1 MEVVMGKVQTLVF
14 RTKEKT
20 TTLYDDMVEK
30 NPVPDFSFDNVS
42 TVAIRVDG
50 YYEIMVKKT
59 SASPALPVAR
69 LPVSCTNMIISE
81 E

>member
-30 NPVPDFSFDNVS
+30 NPVPDFSFDNVN
-42 TVAIRVDG
+42 TVAIREDYDEV
-50 YYEIMVKKT
+50 MVKKGT
-59 SASPALPVAR
+59 STIPVAR
-69 LPVSCTNMIISE
+69 FPIACTNMILLDE
-81 E
+81 